1 MQLINFEGLG
11 QLKFQGTEAFNS
23 LRTNIQFCGND
34 VKTICFTSC
43 TPNEGKSIV
52 SFRLASSI
60 AESGKKVLY
69 IDADLRK
76 SVLIGRL
83 RLDKGING
91 LTHYLSGMKELNDVV
106 YTTNIDNMDI
116 IFAGPIPPNPS
127 ELLSS
132 NSFVNLI
139 ENMRELYDYVI
150 LDTPPLGIVIDSANV
165 AKYCDGTVIVI
176 ETNNVSHKFVGKI
189 VKQLSAGKC
198 RILGAVLNKVSHK
211 SKSYYGEYYGEY
223 SS

>member
-1 MQLINFEGLG
+1 MQVIKFEGLG
-11 QLKFQGTEAFNS
+11 QLEFRSTEAYNS
-23 LRTNIQFCGND
+23 LRTNIQFCGSD
-34 VKTICFTSC
+34 IKTICFTSC

-60 AESGKKVLY
+60 AESGKKVLF

-83 RLDKGING
+83 RLDKGIVG
-91 LTHYLSGMKELNDVV
+91 LTHYLSGMKELNEVV
-106 YTTNIDNMDI
+106 YNTNINNLNI
-116 IFAGPIPPNPS
+116 IFAGPVPPNPS

-132 NSFVNLI
+132 NSFVKLI
-139 ENMRELYDYVI
+139 ESVRELYDYVI
-150 LDTPPLGIVIDSANV
+150 IDTPPLGIVIDSANV

-176 ETNNVSHKFVGKI
+176 ESNNISHKFVGKI
-189 VKQLSAGKC
+189 VKQLEAGKC
-198 RILGAVLNKVSHK
+198 RILGAVLNKVSQK
-211 SKSYYGEYYGEY
+211 NKSYYGGYYGEY